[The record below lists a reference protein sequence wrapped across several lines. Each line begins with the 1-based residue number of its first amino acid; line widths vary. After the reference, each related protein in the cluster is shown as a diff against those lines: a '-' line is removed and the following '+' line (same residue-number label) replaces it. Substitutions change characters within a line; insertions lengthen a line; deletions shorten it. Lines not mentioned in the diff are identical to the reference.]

1 MALHCLSIY
10 VSICNWL
17 LFVSI
22 ACLCF
27 CLWLCLCLPL
37 FFYNFLIFI
46 LFSGFTGFSLVF
58 PLNGLARAILN
69 QQNLLFR
76 ATSFFFSIVVIFIIN
91 FNKMLNL
98 KHNIIQYNAIR
109 YIKIIH
115 NTIVI
120 INQWIFTSISEMLSL
135 NRCSGHNTPH
145 YKMFRRQ

>member
-1 MALHCLSIY
+1 MALLVFS
-10 VSICNWL
+10 
-17 LFVSI
+17 LF
-22 ACLCF
+22 
-27 CLWLCLCLPL
+27 

-98 KHNIIQYNAIR
+98 KHNIIQYNAIQ

-115 NTIVI
+115 STILI
-120 INQWIFTSISEMLSL
+120 INRRIFTSISEMLSL
-135 NRCSGHNTPH
+135 NRCSGHL
-145 YKMFRRQ
+145 